1 MNDDRLRIAGLAL
14 SLCGVALA
22 GYLAWVHYA
31 DAQTVC
37 VGGGGSCE
45 RVQESEY
52 AVFLGIPVAV
62 IGMAGY
68 LALASAFAI
77 RHDEARTAAAFMSI
91 AGVGFSA
98 YLTFIEVFTLEAT
111 CQWCVASAVLM
122 TAIAAIAGARVLRAS
137 PTERRL
143 QT

>member
-1 MNDDRLRIAGLAL
+1 MTDARLRFAGLAL

-22 GYLAWVHYA
+22 GYLTWVHYA
-31 DAQTVC
+31 DTQTVC

-45 RVQESEY
+45 RVQESDY
-52 AVFLGIPVAV
+52 AVFLGVPVAV
-62 IGMAGY
+62 IGLAGY

-77 RHDEARTAAAFMSI
+77 RHDEARSAAAFIGIVGM
-91 AGVGFSA
+91 GFSA
-98 YLTFIEVFTLEAT
+98 YLTYVEVFTVEAI

-122 TAIAAIAGARVLRAS
+122 TAIAAIAAVRVLRAS
-137 PTERRL
+137 PTERRV